1 MTEIPKPN
9 MRMEKIQGHRFVPL
23 CNTRLIIVIKQLN
36 KQNKRQ
42 KNKPTQKQMKE
53 GNNVNKQIN
62 LTL

>member
-1 MTEIPKPN
+1 
-9 MRMEKIQGHRFVPL
+9 MEKIQGHRFVPL